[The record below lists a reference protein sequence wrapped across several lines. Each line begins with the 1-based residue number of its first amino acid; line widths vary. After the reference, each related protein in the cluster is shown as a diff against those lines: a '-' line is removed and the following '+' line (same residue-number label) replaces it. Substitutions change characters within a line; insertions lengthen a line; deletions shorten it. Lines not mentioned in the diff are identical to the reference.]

1 MAKTL
6 RIDAT
11 PASAD
16 ERSGSPGA
24 LRTLAILETLS
35 AAGEAGLTAAE
46 LARRLDLPANSTLR
60 ILEVLE
66 ERRYVER
73 RDEDRRFRLTG
84 RLLDLAR
91 PRLGDRS
98 LAGLAFDPLCALRDS
113 TGETAQLAVR
123 AQNK

>member
-11 PASAD
+11 PTPAE

-35 AAGEAGLTAAE
+35 DAGEAGLTAAE
-46 LARRLDLPANSTLR
+46 LARRLELPANSTLR

-73 RDEDRRFRLTG
+73 GGGDPRL
-84 RLLDLAR
+84 RLPRPPLALAP
-91 PRLGDRS
+91 PRLGDRQPAR
-98 LAGLAFDPLCALRDS
+98 LALAAL
-113 TGETAQLAVR
+113 
-123 AQNK
+123 